1 MELLLDS
8 PTITVKSLQDK
19 LHVSSWT
26 IRRDLD
32 HLQTSGVVSRQ
43 YGKVT
48 LIDREV
54 TRSAVAASGIETD
67 DLRVAKTAIGEA
79 AARLIRPEQN
89 IVLAGGTTTIEV
101 ARALLRR
108 DVHCTV
114 VTNGLVIALELSRSG
129 QIQVTCTGGDVNGSY
144 QTMTGPLVE
153 RAIQKHYFDIA
164 IIGVGGIALEEGLTV
179 NSGINA
185 TTLALMLQHSKQ
197 AVVAADHTKFGVSRF
212 AHLGSL
218 DTVDTV
224 VTDRTPDEAFRS
236 RFLAN
241 DIKLIVADPSSI

>member
-1 MELLLDS
+1 MEMLLDA
-8 PTITVKSLQDK
+8 PTISVRELQEK

-32 HLQTSGVVSRQ
+32 HLQVSGVVSRR
-43 YGKVT
+43 YGTVT
-48 LIDREV
+48 LVDRET
-54 TRSAVAASGIETD
+54 TRSAVTVETIEDD
-67 DLRVAKTAIGEA
+67 DLKAAKIAIGEA
-79 AARLIRPEQN
+79 TARLIRSGQN
-89 IVLAGGTTTIEV
+89 IVLAGGTTTLEV

-108 DVHCTV
+108 EVHCTV

-153 RAIQKHYFDIA
+153 RAIQKHYFDVA
-164 IIGVGGIALEEGLTV
+164 VIGVGGIGLDEGLTV

-212 AHLGSL
+212 AHLGGL
-218 DTVDTV
+218 DTVDTI
-224 VTDRTPDEAFRS
+224 VTDRSPSPEFQS
-236 RFLAN
+236 RFRAA
-241 DIKLIVADPSSI
+241 DIKLIVADRS